1 VTAESTVSLR
11 PVTVADRVGKDWII
25 AEGLKRDERVVVE
38 GIQKV
43 RPGMQVNPKR
53 FVAKPT
59 Q

>member
-1 VTAESTVSLR
+1 
-11 PVTVADRVGKDWII
+11 VADRVGTDWII

-43 RPGMQVNPKR
+43 RPGMQVTPRR